1 MITSIS
7 VFSMN
12 EEGEVDV
19 FQFTVNSLQLIVYNL
34 FRDLER

>member
-19 FQFTVNSLQLIVYNL
+19 FQFAVNSLLLIVYS
-34 FRDLER
+34 

>member
-1 MITSIS
+1 MIFKITSIS

-19 FQFTVNSLQLIVYNL
+19 FQFTVNSLQLITYSL
-34 FRDLER
+34 

>member
-7 VFSMN
+7 FFSMN

-19 FQFTVNSLQLIVYNL
+19 FQFIVNILQLIVYNL
-34 FRDLER
+34 